1 MWSVDLCVLICE
13 KKKKKTKTERSGSG
27 DPLPPETKLAT
38 EAQSS
43 IYLPYRWSGDGSFFP
58 GSKLTPLAQWSRITL
73 GHHIHTHTPLST
85 IQTITQTQCNQC
97 KHTLCSE
104 EVPIQAQQW
113 GTLFVVCGW
122 AVQRKFCV
130 GVIRREDP
138 NLRDGSPFTG
148 SAASLP
154 ALPDF
159 VRVRAD
165 AFPQSAGEA
174 PWWGTHGK
182 RGGPCAHSSTQT
194 HFLSTGTELQGTFTF
209 RKVEG

>member
-13 KKKKKTKTERSGSG
+13 KKKKKTKTERSRSG

-113 GTLFVVCGW
+113 GTCLWFVVEPFKENSVWESSDGKTPICETGHL
-122 AVQRKFCV
+122 
-130 GVIRREDP
+130 
-138 NLRDGSPFTG
+138 LRDR
-148 SAASLP
+148 LP
-154 ALPDF
+154 VCRHFLTL
-159 VRVRAD
+159 
-165 AFPQSAGEA
+165 SE
-174 PWWGTHGK
+174 
-182 RGGPCAHSSTQT
+182 SELM
-194 HFLSTGTELQGTFTF
+194 HFLSLLVKHRGEERTERGAAPVHTAAHKHTFCQLE
-209 RKVEG
+209 RNYRALSRSER